1 MMVEFNMG
9 PCSVC
14 AKPAELGQHKA
25 CVYCAEIHDRLCANS
40 SSHACTQCGGP
51 LDEVANVFPHNLCIA
66 VKAGDLDA
74 VRYLDGKSQ
83 SSINDVRDKNGRT
96 LLELAV
102 GIKGERGI
110 QMANLLVSLGVSIH
124 STDSAGRT
132 ALMHAVRGRKLTV
145 ALGEL
150 FRASVDCRDGDG
162 KTALMFAAVG
172 QSSTNGRAG
181 SLSTA
186 KLLVS
191 VGADLSILS
200 KTERT
205 ALGYAI
211 KSNDNGT
218 NEAMVQYLEAEMLQQ
233 EALAVFMRQYQ
244 YAFDGK
250 GVLKYSR
257 DWHGHDEAAR

>member
-1 MMVEFNMG
+1 MVKFNMG

-14 AKPAELGQHKA
+14 AKPAQLGQHKA
-25 CVYCAEIHDRLCANS
+25 CVNCAEIHDRLCADS
-40 SSHACTQCGGP
+40 LSHTCTSCGGP
-51 LDEVANVFPHNLCIA
+51 LDDVANVFPHNIYLA

-74 VRYLDGKSQ
+74 VSYLAGT
-83 SSINDVRDKNGRT
+83 SSSSLNDVRDKNGRT
-96 LLELAV
+96 LLEIAV
-102 GIKGERGI
+102 GVKGEPGI
-110 QMANLLVSLGVSIH
+110 LMANLLVSLGVSIH

-132 ALMHAVRGRKLTV
+132 ALMHAVKGRKLTV

-150 FRASVDCRDGDG
+150 LRASVDCRDSDG

-181 SLSTA
+181 SISTA
-186 KLLVS
+186 KLLLS
-191 VGADLSILS
+191 LGADLSILS
-200 KTERT
+200 KTGRT

-218 NEAMVQYLEAEMLQQ
+218 NEAMVKYLEAEMLQQ
-233 EALAVFMRQYQ
+233 EALALFKRQHH

-250 GVLKYSR
+250 GVLTYS
-257 DWHGHDEAAR
+257 